1 MEENLDGNAGSAAVP
16 SATAVAALQRYTGER
31 QPGSRPERMGSGAGV
46 RFYAGELFFAK
57 RCVDA
62 CGDRFK
68 RRVAGRKRFMGEKR
82 KFWQLT
88 VRTQFSAAHAL
99 RHYEGRC
106 ERLHGHNF
114 GVELTVEGEV
124 LSPDTEIL
132 VDFKIL
138 KNMLRTVLDAL
149 DHQILN
155 EIPPFDQINPSSENL
170 SRYIWRQVEAPLR
183 ELGVRPYA
191 VCVSEK
197 DAQSATYRE
206 V

>member
-1 MEENLDGNAGSAAVP
+1 MNGVL
-16 SATAVAALQRYTGER
+16 RGER
-31 QPGSRPERMGSGAGV
+31 S
-46 RFYAGELFFAK
+46 
-57 RCVDA
+57 
-62 CGDRFK
+62 
-68 RRVAGRKRFMGEKR
+68 MGEKR

-88 VRTQFSAAHAL
+88 ERTEFSAAHAL

-138 KNMLRTVLDAL
+138 KNMLHTILDTL

-155 EIPPFDQINPSSENL
+155 AIPPFDQINPSSENL

-191 VCVSEK
+191 VRVSEK